1 MSQIVIGKAGQKSIA
16 LDLPTLLATRL
27 LVTSDSGGGKT
38 WLLKRLIEQAFGRI
52 RILVIDPEGE
62 FSPLREHFDFVLV
75 GKGGETPA
83 DVRSAAKVAR
93 TLLQARAS
101 AICDIYEM
109 KPSERHEFVRA
120 FLDALIEAPKEL
132 RHPYLVIVDEAHIF
146 CPEHGKGES
155 LASDSMIGLCTRG
168 RKRLLCAIFATQ
180 RLATLNK
187 DASGMLLNRLV
198 GPTFEDVNRK
208 RAVEVLSVAKEDVA
222 EFRKKIQ
229 TLEPGNF
236 YALGRAITKELLLVH
251 VGGIETVHGQ
261 EALKYELTPPPPTAK
276 IRAMLPKLVD
286 LPKAAEEEA
295 RTIADYKKQVR
306 ELKLKL
312 RTAPKEEKHAAPVGN
327 SKKATAVRIEY
338 EVITPQ
344 RLHAVFEPLIKSSH
358 AAAAKSFDAWRE
370 RILRAIGSKPPS
382 MILDWERVLR
392 AAAANLS
399 KGRCGPRGAFSLP
412 AGYSKIL
419 GGEIQRKVPTVG
431 IAGGRNDQRAAPPIV
446 RHPLPELSRR
456 LLADR
461 ASDNGDAAALT
472 PYQRDIL
479 RGLAELEAIG
489 RSEVP
494 RGLAGAASGKSHKSS
509 TFERYVAALRS
520 QGLIEYRGSKLALT
534 DAGRELAGDVDQSL
548 SADDVQDRL
557 LEILT
562 PYQRDIVKALI
573 DAGGDV
579 LSWDELGE
587 KIGKSA
593 ASSTFE
599 RYMASLRSAEIIEY
613 AGSKSA
619 KAAAWLF
626 LE

>member
-1 MSQIVIGKAGQKSIA
+1 MSQIVIGKAAHKNVA
-16 LDLPTLLATRL
+16 LDLPTLLTTRL

-38 WLLKRLIEQAFGRI
+38 WLLKRLIEQSFGRI

-83 DVRSAAKVAR
+83 DVRSASKVAR

-101 AICDIYEM
+101 AICDIYDM
-109 KPSERHEFVRA
+109 KPAERHEFVRA
-120 FLDALIEAPKEL
+120 FLEALIEAPKEL

-155 LASDSMIGLCTRG
+155 SASESMIGLCTRG

-198 GPTFEDVNRK
+198 GPTFEDINRK
-208 RAVEVLSVAKEDVA
+208 RAIEVLSVAKEDVG

-236 YALGRAITKELLLVH
+236 FALGRAISKELLLVH

-261 EALKYELTPPPPTAK
+261 EALRYELTPPPPTAK
-276 IRAMLPKLVD
+276 IRAMLPRLAD
-286 LPKAAEEEA
+286 LPRAAEEEA
-295 RTIADYKKQVR
+295 RSIADYKKIVLELKAKLR
-306 ELKLKL
+306 EL
-312 RTAPKEEKHAAPVGN
+312 PKAKEKTAAPSVN
-327 SKKATAVRIEY
+327 SPAV
-338 EVITPQ
+338 
-344 RLHAVFEPLIKSSH
+344 K
-358 AAAAKSFDAWRE
+358 
-370 RILRAIGSKPPS
+370 
-382 MILDWERVLR
+382 VLR
-392 AAAANLS
+392 AAITSETLEQIFLPVISDIEEKTAAAIIRY
-399 KGRCGPRGAFSLP
+399 KQGIQKAISLP
-412 AGYSKIL
+412 CNVKIEWRSSL
-419 GGEIQRKVPTVG
+419 RRAALKLNKLPSGEIQRKDAKGEP
-431 IAGGRNDQRAAPPIV
+431 IAGPAPIAAKD
-446 RHPLPELSRR
+446 RLAAFLPRSDHSNLSSES
-456 LLADR
+456 A
-461 ASDNGDAAALT
+461 NGLT
-472 PYQRDIL
+472 PYQHDIL

-509 TFERYVAALRS
+509 TFERYTAALRS
-520 QGLIEYRGSKLALT
+520 RGLIEYRGVKLALT
-534 DAGRELAGDVDQSL
+534 DAGRELAGEVDQSL

-562 PYQRDIVKALI
+562 PYQRDIVKVLI
-573 DAGGDV
+573 EAGGEAI
-579 LSWDELGE
+579 SWAEIGE
-587 KIGKSA
+587 KTAKSA

-599 RYMASLRSAEIIEY
+599 RYMAALRSAEIVEY
-613 AGSKSA
+613 AGPKKA
-619 KAAAWLF
+619 RAAAWLF